1 MILNVSGKLFNPFD
15 LKQNDFENI
24 DKQLATTLPRIQRF
38 SAQLRQN
45 YSVAQHCLSMVE
57 FFRDD
62 VSMQRIALSHELFE
76 GLGLGDIPSPIKDKL
91 PQIKEAENRALEL
104 FANIYG
110 LDYELYNSKEFKE
123 ADLGLLVM
131 EALNLAVKSD
141 FDWTSYSKPLGKLY
155 KLNASEEEITKDFLV
170 KWQELFKDTKGV

>member
-1 MILNVSGKLFNPFD
+1 M
-15 LKQNDFENI
+15 
-24 DKQLATTLPRIQRF
+24 
-38 SAQLRQN
+38 
-45 YSVAQHCLSMVE
+45 
-57 FFRDD
+57 
-62 VSMQRIALSHELFE
+62 
-76 GLGLGDIPSPIKDKL
+76 GDIPSPIKDKL

-155 KLNASEEEITKDFLV
+155 KLNASEEEIRKDFLV